1 MTGARILGAADFIPA
16 GLAEPGR
23 LREIR
28 RVAEQFAVA
37 VTEEMA
43 ELIDPADPADPI
55 AAQFVP
61 TAAELIE
68 APEERADP
76 IGDERWS
83 PIPGIVHR
91 YPDRVLLK
99 PTLLCPVY
107 CRFCFRR
114 EIVGKNGAVLDQASL
129 ARAFDYIRQ
138 RPQIWEVIVTGGDPF
153 LLAPRRIA
161 DIVRILDQI
170 PHLGVLRFHTRV
182 PVVDPRRVSRA
193 LVEALAAEK
202 AVYVVIHAN
211 HPRELTSQVREA
223 VLKLSRAGIPLLS
236 QTVLLRGVNDDAAVL
251 EALFRRL
258 VAMRVKPYYLHHA
271 DLARGTAHFRTGIA
285 SGQRLVQLAARP
297 RLWALSADLC
307 ARHTGRL
314 RQGADRALC
323 GRPEWARLASGSSKT
338 VPVFGTL
345 IRLIPAKRRAEGAS
359 GGRAGRSRHDRRR
372 RRCDR
377 AQHGPGA
384 LRAARAS
391 RSRPVAPGP
400 GLGARCREHR
410 RGFHYRSPPG

>member
-1 MTGARILGAADFIPA
+1 MTGARILGAEDFVPA
-16 GLAEPGR
+16 GIAKPGR
-23 LREIR
+23 LRDIR

-37 VTEEMA
+37 VTEDVA

-61 TAAELIE
+61 TAAELTE

-83 PIPGIVHR
+83 PVPGIVHR

-114 EIVGKNGAVLDQASL
+114 EVVGKTGAVLDQASL

-138 RPQIWEVIVTGGDPF
+138 RAQIWEVIITGGDPF

-211 HPRELTSQVREA
+211 HPRELTTQVGEA

-258 VAMRVKPYYLHHA
+258 VAMRVKPYYLHHP

-285 SGQRLVQLAARP
+285 SGQRLVRLLRGRVSGLCQPTYVLDIPDGYGKVPIGPCAA
-297 RLWALSADLC
+297 
-307 ARHTGRL
+307 G
-314 RQGADRALC
+314 QG
-323 GRPEWARLASGSSKT
+323 GSSGEWIIEDGAG
-338 VPVFGTL
+338 VRHPYPPDPGE
-345 IRLIPAKRRAEGAS
+345 AE
-359 GGRAGRSRHDRRR
+359 D
-372 RRCDR
+372 
-377 AQHGPGA
+377 
-384 LRAARAS
+384 
-391 RSRPVAPGP
+391 
-400 GLGARCREHR
+400 
-410 RGFHYRSPPG
+410 

>member
-1 MTGARILGAADFIPA
+1 MTGARILGAEDFVLA
-16 GLAEPGR
+16 GLAEPSR
-23 LREIR
+23 LGEIR

-37 VTEEMA
+37 VTEDVA
-43 ELIDPADPADPI
+43 ELVDPADPADPI

-61 TAAELIE
+61 TAAELTE
-68 APEERADP
+68 APEERVDP

-83 PIPGIVHR
+83 PVPGIVHR
-91 YPDRVLLK
+91 YSDRVLLK

-114 EIVGKNGAVLDQASL
+114 EVVGKQGAVLDQASL

-182 PVVDPRRVSRA
+182 PVVDPRRITPT

-211 HPRELTSQVREA
+211 HPRELTTQVQEA

-258 VAMRVKPYYLHHA
+258 VAMRIKPYYLHHA
-271 DLARGTAHFRTGIA
+271 DLARGTSHFRTGIA
-285 SGQRLVQLAARP
+285 TGQRLVR
-297 RLWALSADLC
+297 ALRCRISGLCQPTYVLDIPGGYGKVPIALC
-307 ARHTGRL
+307 AVSPSGTSGAWSVEDPTGIQHT
-314 RQGADRALC
+314 
-323 GRPEWARLASGSSKT
+323 
-338 VPVFGTL
+338 
-345 IRLIPAKRRAEGAS
+345 
-359 GGRAGRSRHDRRR
+359 
-372 RRCDR
+372 
-377 AQHGPGA
+377 
-384 LRAARAS
+384 
-391 RSRPVAPGP
+391 
-400 GLGARCREHR
+400 
-410 RGFHYRSPPG
+410 YPPDPKV

>member
-1 MTGARILGAADFIPA
+1 MPVDLMTGARILGLEDFVPA

-23 LREIR
+23 LRKIR

-37 VTEEMA
+37 VTEDVA
-43 ELIDPADPADPI
+43 ELIDPADDRDPI

-61 TAAELIE
+61 REAEL
-68 APEERADP
+68 AWAAEERADP

-83 PIPGIVHR
+83 PVPGIVHR

-114 EIVGKNGAVLDQASL
+114 EVVGKKGSVLDQASL

-161 DIVRILDQI
+161 DIVCILDQI

-193 LVEALAAEK
+193 LIEALAAEK

-211 HPRELTSQVREA
+211 HPRELTTQVQEA

-236 QTVLLRGVNDDAAVL
+236 QTVLLRGVNDHAAVL
-251 EALFRRL
+251 ETLFRRL
-258 VAMRVKPYYLHHA
+258 TAMRVKPYYLHHA
-271 DLARGTAHFRTGIA
+271 DLAPGTSHFRTGIA
-285 SGQRLVQLAARP
+285 SGQRLVRSLRGRVSGLCQPTYVLDIPGGYGKVPIGPCAAGQ
-297 RLWALSADLC
+297 A
-307 ARHTGRL
+307 
-314 RQGADRALC
+314 
-323 GRPEWARLASGSSKT
+323 GSSGEWIIED
-338 VPVFGTL
+338 GTGV
-345 IRLIPAKRRAEGAS
+345 RHSYPPDPGEAEG
-359 GGRAGRSRHDRRR
+359 
-372 RRCDR
+372 
-377 AQHGPGA
+377 
-384 LRAARAS
+384 
-391 RSRPVAPGP
+391 
-400 GLGARCREHR
+400 
-410 RGFHYRSPPG
+410 

>member
-1 MTGARILGAADFIPA
+1 MTGARILGAEDFVPS
-16 GLAEPGR
+16 GLAEPSR
-23 LREIR
+23 LRDIR

-37 VTEEMA
+37 VTEDVA
-43 ELIDPADPADPI
+43 ELIDPVDPADPI

-61 TAAELIE
+61 TAAELTE
-68 APEERADP
+68 APEERTDP

-83 PIPGIVHR
+83 PVPGIVHR

-114 EIVGKNGAVLDQASL
+114 EVVGKKGAVLDQGSL
-129 ARAFDYIRQ
+129 TRAFDYIRQ

-161 DIVRILDQI
+161 DMVRILDQI

-182 PVVDPRRVSRA
+182 PVVDPRRVGRA

-211 HPRELTSQVREA
+211 HPRELTTQVRGA

-271 DLARGTAHFRTGIA
+271 DLVRGTAHFRTGIA
-285 SGQRLVQLAARP
+285 QGQQIV
-297 RLWALSADLC
+297 SS
-307 ARHTGRL
+307 L
-314 RQGADRALC
+314 R
-323 GRPEWARLASGSSKT
+323 
-338 VPVFGTL
+338 
-345 IRLIPAKRRAEGAS
+345 
-359 GGRAGRSRHDRRR
+359 
-372 RRCDR
+372 
-377 AQHGPGA
+377 
-384 LRAARAS
+384 ARAS
-391 RSRPVAPGP
+391 GLCQPTYVLDIPGGWGKVP
-400 GLGARCREHR
+400 IGPCAAGRVGSSGEWIIEDGASVRHA
-410 RGFHYRSPPG
+410 YPPDPSEAEE